1 MRESSG
7 RFYEDIEVGEKYETP
22 ARTITEA
29 DIVNFAGLSGD
40 FNAIHMDEE
49 FCRTLG
55 LGGRFAH
62 GLLVLSALTGLN
74 ERAGFLEG
82 TILAFLGINNLS
94 FKKYVR
100 PGDTIHAE
108 VEILDKRESSKPG
121 RGIVT
126 SRFAG
131 VDQDGNVVIDSEMV
145 IMVRSSG

>member
-100 PGDTIHAE
+100 PGDTI
-108 VEILDKRESSKPG
+108 R
-121 RGIVT
+121 
-126 SRFAG
+126 AG
-131 VDQDGNVVIDSEMV
+131 
-145 IMVRSSG
+145 